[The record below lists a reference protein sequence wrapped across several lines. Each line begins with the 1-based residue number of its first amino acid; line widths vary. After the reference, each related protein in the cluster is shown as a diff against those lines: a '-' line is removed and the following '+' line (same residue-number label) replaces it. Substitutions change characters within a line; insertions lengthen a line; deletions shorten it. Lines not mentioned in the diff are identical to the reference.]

1 MYISTLCYQT
11 RPSLHLNGI
20 RMCIKPIK
28 IHPIT
33 LYKTLLGVLK
43 WDIDVSPLEKLRA
56 CGIIRVLRD
65 HMGIS

>member
-1 MYISTLCYQT
+1 
-11 RPSLHLNGI
+11 
-20 RMCIKPIK
+20 MCIKPIK